1 MIPAR
6 VTYPVAC
13 SGVVDRYECRNT
25 HGVWMMKKGS
35 LWQFIKFSLVGVS
48 NTLISEG
55 LYVLIVYFGGHYI
68 LASLVGFVLSTL
80 NAFYW
85 NSRYVFK
92 EEEQGEKR
100 VWWKALIKTYAAYL
114 GGYLLNVVLLVLWV
128 DIIRLSRYMTGL
140 SEICLSFGLE
150 RLTAETLGEIVAA
163 GLNLLITVPL
173 NFVLNKYWAFRKK

>member
-1 MIPAR
+1 MSQAGLA
-6 VTYPVAC
+6 AC
-13 SGVVDRYECRNT
+13 RGM
-25 HGVWMMKKGS
+25 MMKKGS

-68 LASLVGFVLSTL
+68 LASLIGFVLSTL

-85 NSRYVFK
+85 NSRFVFK
-92 EEEQGEKR
+92 EEQGEKR
-100 VWWKALIKTYAAYL
+100 VWWKALLKTYAAYL
-114 GGYLLNVVLLVLWV
+114 GGYLLNLVLLVFWV
-128 DIIRLSRYMTGL
+128 DVVRLSRYMTEL
-140 SEICLSFGLE
+140 SEVCLSLGVE

-173 NFVLNKYWAFRKK
+173 NFLLNKYWAFRKK